1 MIEQVQLRPVQVSDA
16 EALARLYSQ
25 ERTFLTPFDPVRPDG
40 FYTVDGQRRELE
52 ESVAQRAVDLRHRFL
67 IMADGHLAGALSI
80 SNVIRG
86 PFQSAHLGYFV
97 AQGVNGRGVGT
108 AAVGEAVARAFGQL
122 RLHRLQAGTLVDNIG
137 SQRVL
142 EKNGFERIG
151 IARNYLEIAGA
162 WRDHVLF
169 QRIAP

>member
-16 EALARLYSQ
+16 EALARLYSD
-25 ERTFLTPFDPVRPDG
+25 ERTFLAPFDPVRPDG
-40 FYTVDGQRRELE
+40 FYTVEGQRRELE
-52 ESVAQRAVDLRHRFL
+52 ESVAQRAADLRHRFL
-67 IMADGHLAGALSI
+67 IMAEGRLAGALSI
-80 SNVIRG
+80 SNLIRG

-97 AQGVNGRGVGT
+97 AERVNGRGVGT
-108 AAVGEAVARAFGQL
+108 AAVAEAVERAFGQL
-122 RLHRLQAGTLVDNIG
+122 RLHRLQAGTLTDNIG

-151 IARNYLEIAGA
+151 VARNYLEIAGA

>member
-16 EALARLYSQ
+16 EALAQLYSS

-40 FYTVDGQRRELE
+40 FYTVEGQRRELE
-52 ESVAQRAVDLRHRFL
+52 ESVAQRALDLRHRFL
-67 IMADGHLAGALSI
+67 IMAEGRLAGALSI
-80 SNVIRG
+80 SNVVRG

-97 AQGVNGRGVGT
+97 AEHHNGRGVGT
-108 AAVGEAVARAFGQL
+108 AAVAEATARAFGQL

-151 IARNYLEIAGA
+151 LARGYLRIAGD
-162 WRDHVLF
+162 WQDFFLF
-169 QRIAP
+169 QRLSD